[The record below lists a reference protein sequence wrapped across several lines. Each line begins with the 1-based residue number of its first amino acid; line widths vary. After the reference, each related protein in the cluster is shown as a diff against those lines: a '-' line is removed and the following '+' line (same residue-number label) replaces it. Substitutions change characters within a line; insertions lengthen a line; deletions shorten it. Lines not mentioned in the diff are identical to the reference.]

1 MIKKTR
7 IRKFNFFRGIGNIY
21 FFKRHSNLFL
31 VFFDSRKKHI
41 VTLTSG
47 FCKLGR
53 TKKQKVAALNM
64 EGLVKVLKVYLDKY
78 KIKYLKL
85 HIRQRLAFHLYNLR
99 KLLRLY
105 NYLIVSSKFLLY
117 QSHTKKRGRTVRRI

>member
-1 MIKKTR
+1 MIKLK
-7 IRKFNFFRGIGNIY
+7 KFRFFRRIGNIY

-31 VFFDSRKKHI
+31 VFFDSKRKHI

-64 EGLVKVLKVYLDKY
+64 LGLVKTLKTYLDKY
-78 KIKYLKL
+78 KIKFLRLFIK
-85 HIRQRLAFHLYNLR
+85 QRLTYYLYNLR
-99 KLLRLY
+99 KLLKLY
-105 NYLIVSSKFLLY
+105 NYLIVDSKFLLY
-117 QSHTKKRGRTVRRI
+117 QSHTKKRGRTVRRIQ

>member
-1 MIKKTR
+1 MIKLK
-7 IRKFNFFRGIGNIY
+7 KFRFFRRIGNIF

-31 VFFDSRKKHI
+31 VFFDSRRKHI

-64 EGLVKVLKVYLDKY
+64 QGLVKTLKTYLDKY
-78 KIKYLKL
+78 KIKYLRLFIK
-85 HIRQRLAFHLYNLR
+85 QRLTYYLYNLR
-99 KLLRLY
+99 KLLKLY
-105 NYLIVSSKFLLY
+105 NFLIIDSKFLLY

>member
-1 MIKKTR
+1 MIKL
-7 IRKFNFFRGIGNIY
+7 RKFRFFRGVGNIF

-31 VFFDSRKKHI
+31 VFFDSKKKHI

-64 EGLVKVLKVYLDKY
+64 LGLVKILKNYLDKY
-78 KIKYLKL
+78 KIKYLRLFIK
-85 HIRQRLAFHLYNLR
+85 QRLTYYLYNLR
-99 KLLRLY
+99 KLLKLY
-105 NYLIVSSKFLLY
+105 NFLIVDSKFLLY
-117 QSHTKKRGRTVRRI
+117 RSHTKKRGRTVRRI

>member
-1 MIKKTR
+1 MIKLKR
-7 IRKFNFFRGIGNIY
+7 FRFFRRIGNIY

-31 VFFDSRKKHI
+31 VLFDSKRKHV

-64 EGLVKVLKVYLDKY
+64 LGLVKTLKTYLDKY
-78 KIKYLKL
+78 KIKFLRLFIK
-85 HIRQRLAFHLYNLR
+85 QRLTYYLYNLR
-99 KLLRLY
+99 KLLKLY
-105 NYLIVSSKFLLY
+105 NYLIVDSKFLLY
-117 QSHTKKRGRTVRRI
+117 QSHTKRRGRTVRRI

>member
-1 MIKKTR
+1 MIKLK
-7 IRKFNFFRGIGNIY
+7 KFKKFRFFRGIGNIY

-47 FCKLGR
+47 LCKLGR

-64 EGLVKVLKVYLDKY
+64 TGLVKTLKIYLDKY
-78 KIKYLKL
+78 KIKYLRL
-85 HIRQRLAFHLYNLR
+85 HIKQRLAFHLYNLR

-105 NYLIVSSKFLLY
+105 NYLIVSSKYLLY
-117 QSHTKKRGRTVRRI
+117 RSHTRKRGRTLRRI

>member
-1 MIKKTR
+1 MIKLK
-7 IRKFNFFRGIGNIY
+7 KFRFFRRIGNIY

-31 VFFDSRKKHI
+31 VFFDSKRKHI

-64 EGLVKVLKVYLDKY
+64 LGLVKTLKTYLDKY
-78 KIKYLKL
+78 KIKFLRLFIK
-85 HIRQRLAFHLYNLR
+85 QRLTYYLYNLR
-99 KLLRLY
+99 KLLKLY
-105 NYLIVSSKFLLY
+105 NYLIVDSKFLLY

>member
-1 MIKKTR
+1 MIKKSR
-7 IRKFNFFRGIGNIY
+7 IRKFRFFRGIGNIF

-31 VFFDSRKKHI
+31 VFFDSKKKHI

-47 FCKLGR
+47 YCKLGR

-64 EGLVKVLKVYLDKY
+64 SGLVKTLKTYLDKY
-78 KIKYLKL
+78 KIKFLRLFIK
-85 HIRQRLAFHLYNLR
+85 QRLTYYLYNLR
-99 KLLRLY
+99 KLLKLY
-105 NYLIVSSKFLLY
+105 NFLIIDSKFLLY

>member
-1 MIKKTR
+1 MIKLK
-7 IRKFNFFRGIGNIY
+7 KFRFFRGVGNIF

-31 VFFDSRKKHI
+31 VFFDSKKKHI

-64 EGLVKVLKVYLDKY
+64 SGLVKILKNYLDKY
-78 KIKYLKL
+78 KIKYLRLFIK
-85 HIRQRLAFHLYNLR
+85 QRLTYYLYNLR
-99 KLLRLY
+99 KLLKL
-105 NYLIVSSKFLLY
+105 NNFLIVDSKFLLY
-117 QSHTKKRGRTVRRI
+117 RSHTKKRGRTVRRI

>member
-1 MIKKTR
+1 MIKLK
-7 IRKFNFFRGIGNIY
+7 KFWFSRGIGNIY

-31 VFFDSRKKHI
+31 VFFDSGRKHI

-64 EGLVKVLKVYLDKY
+64 IGIVKFLKTYLDKY
-78 KIKYLKL
+78 KIKYLRLFIK
-85 HIRQRLAFHLYNLR
+85 QRLTFYLYNLR
-99 KLLRLY
+99 KLLKLY
-105 NYLIVSSKFLLY
+105 NFLIVDSKFLLY
-117 QSHTKKRGRTVRRI
+117 RSHTKRRGRTLRRI

>member
-1 MIKKTR
+1 MIKLK
-7 IRKFNFFRGIGNIY
+7 KFRFFKGIGNIY

-31 VFFDSRKKHI
+31 IFFDSRKKHI

-64 EGLVKVLKVYLDKY
+64 LGLVKILKIYLDKY
-78 KIKYLKL
+78 KIKYLRL
-85 HIRQRLAFHLYNLR
+85 HIKQRLTFYLYNLR
-99 KLLRLY
+99 KLLKLY
-105 NYLIVSSKFLLY
+105 NY
-117 QSHTKKRGRTVRRI
+117 

>member
-1 MIKKTR
+1 MIKKF
-7 IRKFNFFRGIGNIY
+7 KFFRGVGNIF

-31 VFFDSRKKHI
+31 VFFDSKKKHI

-64 EGLVKVLKVYLDKY
+64 LGLVKTLKTYLDKY
-78 KIKYLKL
+78 KVKYLRLYIK
-85 HIRQRLAFHLYNLR
+85 QRLTFYLYNLR
-99 KLLRLY
+99 KLLKLY
-105 NYLIVSSKFLLY
+105 NFLIVDSKFLLY
-117 QSHTKKRGRTVRRI
+117 RSHTKKRGRTVRRI

>member
-1 MIKKTR
+1 MIKLS
-7 IRKFNFFRGIGNIY
+7 KFRFFRGIGNIY

-31 VFFDSRKKHI
+31 VFFDSRRKHI

-64 EGLVKVLKVYLDKY
+64 QGLVKTLKEYLDKY
-78 KIKYLKL
+78 KVKYLRL
-85 HIRQRLAFHLYNLR
+85 HIKQRLTYYLYNLR

-105 NYLIVSSKFLLY
+105 NFLIVDSRFLLY
-117 QSHTKKRGRTVRRI
+117 RSHTKKRGRTLRRI